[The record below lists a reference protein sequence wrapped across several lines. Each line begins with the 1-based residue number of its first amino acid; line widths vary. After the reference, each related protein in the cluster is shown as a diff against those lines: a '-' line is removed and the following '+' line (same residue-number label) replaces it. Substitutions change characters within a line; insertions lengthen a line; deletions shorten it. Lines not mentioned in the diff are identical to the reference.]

1 MGVSPSTLAVLDARA
16 DDVGLRINWEMH
28 VRAGGDPESV
38 GLTAGAGHVFIY
50 GPVRLN
56 DHAVTHIN
64 ALLDALLRGERR
76 IVEDQQGHPRLV

>member
-1 MGVSPSTLAVLDARA
+1 MLDARA
-16 DDVGLRINWEMH
+16 DDVGLRIGWEMH
-28 VRAGGDPESV
+28 VSAGDDPESV
-38 GLTAGAGHVFIY
+38 GLTAGASHVFIY

-56 DHAVTHIN
+56 GHAVTHIN